1 MIWHMLNTYVQDRS
15 YACSICIYAYEPDFE
30 NLDSIWFQETKD
42 DDDSDIP
49 NPLSSGYQQSG
60 VNSSIDYSNIL

>member
-15 YACSICIYAYEPDFE
+15 YACSICIYAYEPVFE
-30 NLDSIWFQETKD
+30 NLHSIWFQETKD
-42 DDDSDIP
+42 DDDSEIP